1 MRIAARWIHGWVVP
15 EQVAVPHIKQ
25 AFDENGEIN
34 DEAIRNRISAL
45 SKSIVENSVKLR
57 R

>member
-45 SKSIVENSVKLR
+45 SKSIVGNSVKLR

>member
-1 MRIAARWIHGWVVP
+1 MFSRHRLVFVVTVKVAA
-15 EQVAVPHIKQ
+15 PHIKL
-25 AFDENGEIN
+25 AFYENLESN